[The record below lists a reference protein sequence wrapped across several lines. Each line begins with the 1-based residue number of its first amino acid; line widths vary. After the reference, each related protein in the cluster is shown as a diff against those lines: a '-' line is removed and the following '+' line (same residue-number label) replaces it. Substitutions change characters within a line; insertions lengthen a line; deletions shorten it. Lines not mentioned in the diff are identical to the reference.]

1 MTIRAYLFLAIATL
15 FWGGNAVAGKMAVGH
30 VSPLL
35 LTSLRWA
42 VALAVILTF
51 MLPQIRRDWPLVK
64 RHWALL
70 MGLGVIGFT
79 LFNVLLYTA
88 LNFTTAINVS
98 IEQAGIPVVIFLFN
112 FLLFRIK
119 ASPAQI
125 IGFTVSLIGI
135 ITTATHGNLTSI
147 GSLSFNFGD
156 LLMLGAVLCYAVYT
170 ILLRWKPPV
179 HWQTL
184 IAASAF
190 GALVSALPMLGWE
203 IAAGRMIV
211 PDATGWGV
219 ILYTAIFPSLASQV
233 LYVRGVELI
242 GANRAG
248 LFINAIPIFGTLLSV
263 LFIGE
268 ALQTFHIVAL
278 LLVLG
283 GIAIAERGAPKPPVT
298 R

>member
-1 MTIRAYLFLAIATL
+1 MNIKAYLFLTIATL

-42 VALAVILTF
+42 VALAIILAV
-51 MLPQIRRDWPLVK
+51 MLPQIRRDWPQV
-64 RHWALL
+64 RAHWKLL
-70 MGLGVIGFT
+70 MGLGVVGFT

-125 IGFTVSLIGI
+125 LGFTVTLVGI
-135 ITTATHGNLTSI
+135 ITTATHGNITAI
-147 GSLSFNFGD
+147 GSLSLNFGD
-156 LLMLGAVLCYAVYT
+156 LLMLGAVLSYAVYT
-170 ILLRWKPPV
+170 IMLRWKPPV

-190 GALVSALPMLGWE
+190 GALVSALPMLAWE
-203 IAAGRMIV
+203 IASGRTLA
-211 PDATGWGV
+211 PDATGWAV

-248 LFINAIPIFGTLLSV
+248 LFINAIPIFGTLLSL
-263 LFIGE
+263 LFLGE

-278 LLVLG
+278 LLVLA
-283 GIAIAERGAPKPPVT
+283 GIAIAERGAT
-298 R
+298 RKIA

>member
-1 MTIRAYLFLAIATL
+1 MNIKAYLFLTIATL

-42 VALAVILTF
+42 VALAIILAV
-51 MLPQIRRDWPLVK
+51 MLPQIRRDWPQV
-64 RHWALL
+64 RAHWKLL
-70 MGLGVIGFT
+70 MGLGVVGFT

-125 IGFTVSLIGI
+125 LGFTVTLVGI
-135 ITTATHGNLTSI
+135 ITTATHGNITAI
-147 GSLSFNFGD
+147 GSLSLNFGD
-156 LLMLGAVLCYAVYT
+156 LLMLGAVLSYAVYT
-170 ILLRWKPPV
+170 IMLRWKPPV

-190 GALVSALPMLGWE
+190 GALVSALPMLAWE
-203 IAAGRMIV
+203 IASGRTLA
-211 PDATGWGV
+211 PDATGWAV

-248 LFINAIPIFGTLLSV
+248 LFINAIPIFGTLLSL
-263 LFIGE
+263 LFLGE

-278 LLVLG
+278 LLVLA
-283 GIAIAERGAPKPPVT
+283 GIAIAERGATKKLA
-298 R
+298 

>member
-1 MTIRAYLFLAIATL
+1 MNIKAYLFLTIATL

-35 LTSLRWA
+35 LTSMRWA
-42 VALAVILTF
+42 VALAIILAVMT
-51 MLPQIRRDWPLVK
+51 PQIRRDWPKVK
-64 RHWALL
+64 ESWKLL
-70 MGLGVIGFT
+70 MGLGVVGFT

-112 FLLFRIK
+112 FILFRIK
-119 ASPAQI
+119 ASPAQML
-125 IGFTVSLIGI
+125 GFTVTLIGI
-135 ITTATHGNLTSI
+135 ITTATHGNITAI
-147 GSLSFNFGD
+147 GSLSLNFGD
-156 LLMLGAVLCYAVYT
+156 LLMLGAVLCYSVYT
-170 ILLRWKPPV
+170 IMLRWKPAV

-190 GALVSALPMLGWE
+190 GALVSALPLLAFEFASGAM
-203 IAAGRMIV
+203 IA
-211 PDATGWGV
+211 PDVTGWSV

-248 LFINAIPIFGTLLSV
+248 LFINAIPIFGTLLSL
-263 LFIGE
+263 LFLGE
-268 ALQTFHIVAL
+268 ALQTFHVVAL
-278 LLVLG
+278 LLVLA
-283 GIAIAERGAPKPPVT
+283 GIAIAERGAPK
-298 R
+298 RIA